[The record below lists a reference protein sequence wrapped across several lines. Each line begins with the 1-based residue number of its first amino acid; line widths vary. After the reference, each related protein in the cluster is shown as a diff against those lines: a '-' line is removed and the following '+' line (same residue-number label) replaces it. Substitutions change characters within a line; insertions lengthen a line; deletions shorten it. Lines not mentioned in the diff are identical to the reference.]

1 MSMNVLLSPVWTV
14 DFVWTQTVHS
24 SVHVKMGSLVHAV
37 NKVRFNLLTIDMNK
51 FLLFYNYTKTISS
64 QWGY

>member
-37 NKVRFNLLTIDMNK
+37 NKVRLHLLTIDMNK
-51 FLLFYNYTKTISS
+51 FSLFYNTKTILSK
-64 QWGY
+64 WGY